1 MTTIYYDSSLHLQGS
16 FAATIGFFDGLHRGH
31 RYLLEQLQQ
40 VADERRQQT
49 MVITFDQH
57 PRQTLQSE
65 WQPMLLSTFAEKQA
79 LLATTGID
87 VLLVL
92 RFNRAMAALS
102 AHDFMRSVLS
112 EQLSVKTLLTGY
124 DNRFGHDRVQGFDD
138 YAAFG
143 RELNIEVLLAK
154 PLPPF
159 NAQYSTPQRPN
170 SPTPN
175 TAPVSSSLVR
185 RLLQAG
191 DVAEA
196 AHCLGRP
203 YTLTGQVVHG
213 QQIGRRLGFPTANL
227 RLTDPCKLI
236 PKVGVYAV
244 KATTA
249 LPSHVGGDLQSAGG
263 DLQSLGGDLQSPS
276 LPPKLALMNIG
287 TRPTFDGHEQTLEVH
302 LLDFSGD
309 LYGQQLTVS
318 FMARIRDEQHFDSPE
333 ALARQMALDRDT
345 VRRL

>member
-31 RYLLEQLQQ
+31 RYLLEQLRQ

-159 NAQYSTPQRPN
+159 NAQYSTSQLPN

-191 DVAEA
+191 EVAEA

-227 RLTDPCKLI
+227 CLTDPCKLI
-236 PKVGVYAV
+236 PKAGVYAV
-244 KATTA
+244 KVTI
-249 LPSHVGGDLQSAGG
+249 LSSSNL
-263 DLQSLGGDLQSPS
+263 
-276 LPPKLALMNIG
+276 LPPSSFHLPPSTALMNIG

-333 ALARQMALDRDT
+333 ALARQMALDRDA

>member
-1 MTTIYYDSSLHLQGS
+1 MTTIYYDTSLHLQGS
-16 FAATIGFFDGLHRGH
+16 FAATIGFFDGVHLGH
-31 RYLLEQLQQ
+31 CYLLDQLRR
-40 VADERRQQT
+40 VAAERHQQT
-49 MVITFDQH
+49 MVITFDKH
-57 PRQTLQSE
+57 PRQTLHSD
-65 WQPMLLSTFAEKQA
+65 WQPQLLSTFPEKQA
-79 LLATTGID
+79 LLAATGID

-92 RFNRAMAALS
+92 RFTPAMAALS

-138 YAAFG
+138 YVAFG

-154 PLPPF
+154 PLISHLSFIIYHLPPL
-159 NAQYSTPQRPN
+159 N
-170 SPTPN
+170 SS
-175 TAPVSSSLVR
+175 PVSSSLVR

-213 QQIGRRLGFPTANL
+213 HQIGRRLGFPTANL

-236 PKVGVYAV
+236 PKAGVYAV
-244 KATTA
+244 KVTI
-249 LPSHVGGDLQSAGG
+249 LSSSNL
-263 DLQSLGGDLQSPS
+263 
-276 LPPKLALMNIG
+276 LPPSSFLLPPCNLLPPSTALMNIG

-318 FMARIRDEQHFDSPE
+318 FIARIRDEQHFDSPE

>member
-1 MTTIYYDSSLHLQGS
+1 MTTIYYDSSIHIEGT
-16 FAATIGFFDGLHRGH
+16 FAATIGFFDGVHLGH
-31 RYLLEQLQQ
+31 CYLLDQLRR
-40 VADERRQQT
+40 VAAERHQQT

-154 PLPPF
+154 PLPLF

-227 RLTDPCKLI
+227 CLTDPCKLI
-236 PKVGVYAV
+236 PKAGVYAV

-249 LPSHVGGDLQSAGG
+249 LPSPVGGDLQSF
-263 DLQSLGGDLQSPS
+263 GGDLQSPS

-333 ALARQMALDRDT
+333 ALARQMALDRDA

>member
-31 RYLLEQLQQ
+31 RYLLEQLRQ

-92 RFNRAMAALS
+92 RFNRTMAALS

-154 PLPPF
+154 PLSPF
-159 NAQYSTPQRPN
+159 NAQYSTLQLPN

-227 RLTDPCKLI
+227 CLTDPCKLI
-236 PKVGVYAV
+236 PKAGVYAV
-244 KATTA
+244 KVTILSSSNL
-249 LPSHVGGDLQSAGG
+249 LPHSSFH
-263 DLQSLGGDLQSPS
+263 
-276 LPPKLALMNIG
+276 LPPSTALMNIG

-333 ALARQMALDRDT
+333 ALARQMALDRDA
-345 VRRL
+345 VLRL

>member
-1 MTTIYYDSSLHLQGS
+1 MTTIYYDSSLHLQGT

-31 RYLLEQLQQ
+31 RYLLEQLRQ

-92 RFNRAMAALS
+92 RFNRMMAALS

-159 NAQYSTPQRPN
+159 NTQYSTPQRPN

-227 RLTDPCKLI
+227 CLTDPCKLI
-236 PKVGVYAV
+236 PKAGVYAV
-244 KATTA
+244 KVTI
-249 LPSHVGGDLQSAGG
+249 LSSSNL
-263 DLQSLGGDLQSPS
+263 
-276 LPPKLALMNIG
+276 LPPSSFLLPPSTALMNIG

-333 ALARQMALDRDT
+333 ALARQMALDRDA
-345 VRRL
+345 VLRL

>member
-31 RYLLEQLQQ
+31 RYLLEQLRQ

-92 RFNRAMAALS
+92 RFNRTMAALS

-227 RLTDPCKLI
+227 CLTDPCKLI
-236 PKVGVYAV
+236 PKAGVYAV
-244 KATTA
+244 KVTI
-249 LPSHVGGDLQSAGG
+249 LSSSNL
-263 DLQSLGGDLQSPS
+263 
-276 LPPKLALMNIG
+276 LPPSSFHLPPSTALMNIG

-333 ALARQMALDRDT
+333 ALARQMALDRDA